1 MAERKKL
8 LITGAAG
15 QDWDGAAQASEKP
28 IRFSVDVSLSDSGR
42 PGREGRGGGFGY
54 FQF

>member
-15 QDWDGAAQASEKP
+15 KIGTAAAQASEKP
-28 IRFSVDVSLSDSGR
+28 IRFSIDVSLSDSGR
-42 PGREGRGGGFGY
+42 SGREG
-54 FQF
+54 